1 MEFILFGILFIN
13 NLVSL
18 VFFVIILIKL
28 FKDKGILHGIFGLF
42 CTIYPYI
49 WGWMSHKRLNLTK
62 LMLAWTACFVIALV
76 IMPIMFFTVFKS
88 MEKDMRRSIKS
99 TESVKVVEV
108 RKKPAVSKPPVK
120 KKEVAVQQKAVSA
133 ENRRKSAEW
142 SAKAQALWK
151 DGKYTEPENALRY
164 LDLAVGLNPNDA
176 ILYNNRGLT
185 KRDLGRY
192 ENAVEDYSRAIELYP
207 KYAVAYNNRGVA
219 NYELAQYEKAIKDY
233 TQAIRLD
240 PKFVDAYFN
249 QALANYQLDE
259 IDRMCNFFE
268 KACGLGACDGL
279 NWAKQEN
286 LCK

>member
-1 MEFILFGILFIN
+1 MTFILFGI
-13 NLVSL
+13 NLVAF
-18 VFFVIILIKL
+18 VIFVIILIKL
-28 FKDKGILHGIFGLF
+28 FKDKGILHGIIGFF
-42 CTIYPYI
+42 CTIYPFI
-49 WGWMSHKRLNLTK
+49 WGWMSHKRLKLTK
-62 LMLAWTACFVIALV
+62 LMIAWTTCILLGLV
-76 IMPIMFFTVFKS
+76 LTAVMFFTVY
-88 MEKDMRRSIKS
+88 KDMGKDMGKAMKSIEGVR
-99 TESVKVVEV
+99 TVEV
-108 RKKPAVSKPPVK
+108 QKKPAASKPPAK
-120 KKEVAVQQKAVSA
+120 KKTVAVSQTAISA

-151 DGKYTEPENALRY
+151 DGKYTEPQNALRY

-176 ILYNNRGLT
+176 VLYNNRGLT

-192 ENAVEDYSRAIELYP
+192 EKAIEDYSRAIELNP
-207 KYAVAYNNRGVA
+207 KYTVAYNNRGVA

-240 PKFVDAYFN
+240 PKYVDAYFN

-268 KACGLGACDGL
+268 KACELGTCDGL
-279 NWAKQEN
+279 NWAKLEN